1 MTQKRA
7 VIIGAIV
14 GCVLGFL
21 IGGIWGWSATGP
33 FTFSMEQTP
42 REPPPFKAMAQKV
55 GRAIGSDTGNGGSL
69 IGSAI
74 GVPAGTLFGVM
85 LAGGIWQLLAGLKRQ
100 PQPQIGKQTAQDDV
114 NPGPPSAS

>member
-21 IGGIWGWSATGP
+21 IGGFWGWAATDP
-33 FTFSMEQTP
+33 LHFTMEQTP
-42 REPPPFKAMAQKV
+42 REPPPFKALAQKV
-55 GRAIGSDTGNGGSL
+55 GRAMGSDTGNGGSL

-74 GVPAGTLFGVM
+74 GVPTGTLFGVI

-100 PQPQIGKQTAQDDV
+100 PQPQNGKRTDQGEP
-114 NPGPPSAS
+114 N